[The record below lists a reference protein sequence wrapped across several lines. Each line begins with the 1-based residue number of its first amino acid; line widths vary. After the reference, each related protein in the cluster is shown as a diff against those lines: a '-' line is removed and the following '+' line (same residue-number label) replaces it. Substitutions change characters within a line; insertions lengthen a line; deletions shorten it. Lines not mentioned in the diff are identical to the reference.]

1 MSDKHTLEGNG
12 YLVGSNLEK
21 ALKAGYFVA
30 TGELGPPQSA
40 DRHEI
45 EHKAQFLRGIVE
57 SVNIT
62 DNQTAVVRMSSISVA
77 VMLMELGIEPNI
89 QMTARDRNRI
99 AIQSDLLGAY
109 ALGCR
114 NLLCLTGDHQTFGN
128 HPQSKNVH
136 DVDSISMLQMMQDM
150 REQRVFQ
157 CGDAVKGQEA
167 RFFLGAA
174 ANPFADPFEFRPYR
188 LGKKVRA
195 GADFIQTQII
205 FNVPKFREFMRRVV
219 DLGLH
224 EQTYILAGVAP
235 IKSLGAAK
243 YMATRVPGMEVDPE
257 YIERMRN
264 STKGLPSIAEIK
276 AMDDPEEAKKARAA
290 RREAAQT
297 EGIGICVEIINA
309 CKEIEGVHGVHIM
322 AIEWEEA
329 VDGIVRQAQIGPKYD
344 PARQAAEGVGP

>member
-1 MSDKHTLEGNG
+1 MSDNRIIEGDG
-12 YLVGSNLEK
+12 YTVGSNLEK
-21 ALKAGYFVA
+21 ALRAGYFVA

-40 DRHEI
+40 ERHEI
-45 EHKAQFLRGIVE
+45 EHKAQFLKGIVE

-77 VMLMELGIEPNI
+77 VLLLELGIEPNI
-89 QMTARDRNRI
+89 QMTCRDRNRI

-136 DVDSISMLQMMQDM
+136 DLDSLSLLQLCRDM
-150 REQRVFQ
+150 RDKRVFQ
-157 CGDAVKGQEA
+157 CGDAIKGQEP
-167 RFFLGAA
+167 RFLLGAA

-188 LGKKVRA
+188 LAKKVNA

-205 FNVPKFREFMRRVV
+205 FNVPKFREYMRRVV

-224 EQTYILAGVAP
+224 EKTYILAGVAP
-235 IKSLGAAK
+235 IKSLGGAK
-243 YMATRVPGMEVDPE
+243 YMATKVPGMEVDPE
-257 YIERMRN
+257 YIQRMSD
-264 STKGLPSIAEIK
+264 STKDLPSLAEIK
-276 AMDDPEEAKKARAA
+276 QMEPKEAAEA
-290 RREAAQT
+290 RRLRKEASET
-297 EGIGICVEIINA
+297 EGIKICVEIINA
-309 CKEIEGVHGVHIM
+309 CKEIEGVAGVHIM

-329 VDGIVRQAQIGPKYD
+329 VDEIVKQAQVGPKYD
-344 PARQAAEGVGP
+344 PARQAA

>member
-1 MSDKHTLEGNG
+1 MSDNG
-12 YLVGSNLEK
+12 YIVGSNLEK

-40 DRHEI
+40 DRREI
-45 EHKAQFLRGIVE
+45 EHKAAFLKDIVE

-77 VMLMELGIEPNI
+77 TMLMELGLEPNI
-89 QMTARDRNRI
+89 QMTCRDRNRI

-136 DVDSISMLQMMQDM
+136 DLDSISLLQMCRDM
-150 REQRVFQ
+150 RDKKVFQ
-157 CGDAVKGQEA
+157 CGDAIKGQEP

-174 ANPFADPFEFRPYR
+174 ANPFGDPFDFRPYR
-188 LGKKVRA
+188 LGKKVQA
-195 GADFIQTQII
+195 GADFIQTQLI
-205 FNVPKFREFMRRVV
+205 FNVPKFREYMRRVV

-224 EQTYILAGVAP
+224 EKTFVLAGVGP

-243 YMATRVPGMEVDPE
+243 YMATKVPGLEVDQE
-257 YIERMRN
+257 YIDRMAN
-264 STKGLPSIAEIK
+264 STKGLPSLGEIK
-276 AMDDPEEAKKARAA
+276 EMPPKEASEA
-290 RREAAQT
+290 RRLRKAAAET
-297 EGIGICVEIINA
+297 EGIQICVDIINA
-309 CKEIEGVHGVHIM
+309 CKEMEGVAGVHIM

-329 VDGIVRQAQIGPKYD
+329 VDSIVKACQIGPKYD
-344 PARQAAEGVGP
+344 PARQAA

>member
-1 MSDKHTLEGNG
+1 
-12 YLVGSNLEK
+12 
-21 ALKAGYFVA
+21 VA

-45 EHKAQFLRGIVE
+45 EHKAGFLKGIVE

-128 HPQSKNVH
+128 HPQAKNVH
-136 DVDSISMLQMMQDM
+136 DLDSISMLQMCRDL
-150 REQRVFQ
+150 RDEKIFE
-157 CGDAVKGQEA
+157 CGDAVKGQEP

-174 ANPFADPFEFRPYR
+174 SNPFADPFDFRPYR
-188 LGKKVRA
+188 LGKKIKA

-235 IKSLGAAK
+235 IKSLGGAR
-243 YMATRVPGMEVDPE
+243 YMATKVPGMEVDPE

-264 STKGLPSIAEIK
+264 STRDLPSIKEIK
-276 AMDDPEEAKKARAA
+276 AMDDPEEAKAA
-290 RREAAQT
+290 RRARSKAAQT
-297 EGIGICVEIINA
+297 EGIQICVDIINA

-329 VDGIVRQAQIGPKYD
+329 VDGIVKACELGPKYD
-344 PARQAAEGVGP
+344 PARQAVQ

>member
-1 MSDKHTLEGNG
+1 MSDKE
-12 YLVGSNLEK
+12 YIVGSNLEK

-30 TGELGPPQSA
+30 TGELGPPQNA
-40 DRHEI
+40 DRKEI
-45 EHKAQFLRGIVE
+45 ERKARLLKGLVE

-77 VMLMELGIEPNI
+77 VILLELGIEPNI
-89 QMTARDRNRI
+89 QMTCRDRNRI

-136 DVDSISMLQMMQDM
+136 DLDSISLLQMCRDM
-150 REQRVFQ
+150 RDKKIFQ
-157 CGDAVKGQEA
+157 CGEPIKGQEP

-188 LGKKVRA
+188 LAKKVRA
-195 GADFIQTQII
+195 GADFIQTQLI
-205 FNVPKFREFMRRVV
+205 FNVPKFAEFMRRVV
-219 DLGLH
+219 DLGVH
-224 EQTYILAGVAP
+224 EQAYILAGVGP

-243 YMATRVPGMEVDPE
+243 YMATKVPGMEVDPE
-257 YIERMRN
+257 YIERMTNCTR
-264 STKGLPSIAEIK
+264 GLPSPAEIK
-276 AMDDPEEAKKARAA
+276 AMPPKEAAEA
-290 RREAAQT
+290 RRLRQEASEA
-297 EGIGICVEIINA
+297 EGIKICVEIINE
-309 CKEIEGVHGVHIM
+309 CKKIEGVAGVHIM

-329 VDGIVRQAQIGPKYD
+329 VDEIVKQAQIGPRYD
-344 PARQAAEGVGP
+344 PARQQPTPAN

>member
-1 MSDKHTLEGNG
+1 MSDNG
-12 YLVGSNLEK
+12 YIVGSNLEK

-40 DRHEI
+40 DRREI
-45 EHKAQFLRGIVE
+45 EHKAQFLKGIVE

-89 QMTARDRNRI
+89 QMTCRDRNRI

-136 DVDSISMLQMMQDM
+136 DLDSISLLRVCHDM
-150 REQRVFQ
+150 RERKIFQ
-157 CGDAVKGQEA
+157 CGDPIKGQEP

-174 ANPFADPFEFRPYR
+174 ANPFADPFDFRPYR
-188 LGKKVRA
+188 LAKKANA

-205 FNVPKFREFMRRVV
+205 FNVPKFREYMRRVV
-219 DLGLH
+219 DLGAH
-224 EQTYILAGVAP
+224 EKTYILAGVAP
-235 IKSLGAAK
+235 IRSLGGAR
-243 YMATRVPGMEVDPE
+243 YMATKVPGMEVDPE
-257 YIERMRN
+257 YIQRMQDC
-264 STKGLPSIAEIK
+264 TKGLPSLAEIK
-276 AMDDPEEAKKARAA
+276 AMDNPDEAKKARQL
-290 RREAAQT
+290 RTEASEN
-297 EGIGICVEIINA
+297 EGIKICVEVINA
-309 CKEIEGVHGVHIM
+309 CKEIEGVAGVHIM
-322 AIEWEEA
+322 AIEWEQA
-329 VDGIVRQAQIGPKYD
+329 VDEIVKQAQIGPKYD
-344 PARQAAEGVGP
+344 PARQ

>member
-1 MSDKHTLEGNG
+1 MSDISSGND
-12 YLVGSNLEK
+12 YIVGSNLEK
-21 ALKAGYFVA
+21 ALRAGYFVA

-45 EHKAQFLRGIVE
+45 EHKAGFLRGIVE

-128 HPQSKNVH
+128 HPQAKNVH
-136 DVDSISMLQMMQDM
+136 DLDSISMLQMCRGLRD
-150 REQRVFQ
+150 EKIFQ
-157 CGDAVKGQEA
+157 CGDAVKGQEP

-174 ANPFADPFEFRPYR
+174 SNPFADPFDFRPYR
-188 LGKKVRA
+188 LGKKIQA

-224 EQTYILAGVAP
+224 EKTYILAGVAP
-235 IKSLGAAK
+235 IKSLGGAR
-243 YMATRVPGMEVDPE
+243 YMATKVPGMEVDPE
-257 YIERMRN
+257 YIERMQN
-264 STKGLPSIAEIK
+264 STRDLPSLKEIK
-276 AMDDPEEAKKARAA
+276 AMDDAEEAKAA
-290 RREAAQT
+290 RQARNEAAQA
-297 EGIGICVEIINA
+297 EGIQICVDIINA

-329 VDGIVRQAQIGPKYD
+329 VDSIVKACQIGPKYD
-344 PARQAAEGVGP
+344 PARQAVQ

>member
-1 MSDKHTLEGNG
+1 MTDNG
-12 YLVGSNLEK
+12 YIVGSNLEK
-21 ALKAGYFVA
+21 ALRAGYFVA

-45 EHKAQFLRGIVE
+45 EHKAQYLKGIVE

-89 QMTARDRNRI
+89 QMTCRDRNRI

-128 HPQSKNVH
+128 HPHSKNVH
-136 DVDSISMLQMMQDM
+136 DLDSLSLLQMCRDM
-150 REQRVFQ
+150 RDSKIFQ
-157 CGDAVKGQEA
+157 CGDKIKGQEP

-174 ANPFADPFEFRPYR
+174 SNPFADPFDFRPYR
-188 LGKKVRA
+188 LGKKAKA
-195 GADFIQTQII
+195 GADFVQTQLI

-224 EQTYILAGVAP
+224 EQTYILAGVGP
-235 IKSLGAAK
+235 IKSVPAAK
-243 YMATRVPGMEVDPE
+243 YMATKVPGMEVDPE
-257 YIERMRN
+257 YIARLQDC
-264 STKGLPSIAEIK
+264 TKGLPSLAEIK
-276 AMDDPEEAKKARAA
+276 AMDNPAEAGEA
-290 RREAAQT
+290 RRLRKEATEA
-297 EGIGICVEIINA
+297 EGINICVEIINA
-309 CKEIEGVHGVHIM
+309 CKKIEGVAGVHIM

-329 VDGIVRQAQIGPKYD
+329 VDQIVRRTQIGPKYD
-344 PARQAAEGVGP
+344 PARQPSP

>member
-1 MSDKHTLEGNG
+1 MSDTNSGNG
-12 YLVGSNLEK
+12 YIVDSSLEK
-21 ALKAGYFVA
+21 ALRAGYFVA

-45 EHKAQFLRGIVE
+45 EHKAGFLKGIVE

-128 HPQSKNVH
+128 HPQAKNVH
-136 DVDSISMLQMMQDM
+136 DLDSVSMLQMCRDL
-150 REQRVFQ
+150 RDEKIFQ
-157 CGDAVKGQEA
+157 CGDAVKGQEP

-174 ANPFADPFEFRPYR
+174 SNPFADPFDFRPYR
-188 LGKKVRA
+188 LGKKVKA
-195 GADFIQTQII
+195 GADFIQTQIV
-205 FNVPKFREFMRRVV
+205 FNVPKFRE
-219 DLGLH
+219 
-224 EQTYILAGVAP
+224 
-235 IKSLGAAK
+235 
-243 YMATRVPGMEVDPE
+243 
-257 YIERMRN
+257 RMRN
-264 STKGLPSIAEIK
+264 STRDLPSIKEIK
-276 AMDDPEEAKKARAA
+276 AMDDAEEAKVARKARSQ
-290 RREAAQT
+290 AAQT
-297 EGIGICVEIINA
+297 EGIQICVDIINA

-329 VDGIVRQAQIGPKYD
+329 VDSIVKACQIGPKYD
-344 PARQAAEGVGP
+344 PARQAVQ

>member
-1 MSDKHTLEGNG
+1 MSDTNSGND
-12 YLVGSNLEK
+12 YIVGSSLEK
-21 ALKAGYFVA
+21 ALRAGYFVA

-45 EHKAQFLRGIVE
+45 EHKARFLKGIVE

-128 HPQSKNVH
+128 HPQAKNVH
-136 DVDSISMLQMMQDM
+136 DLDSISMLQMCRDL
-150 REQRVFQ
+150 RDEKIFQ
-157 CGDAVKGQEA
+157 CGDALKGQEP

-174 ANPFADPFEFRPYR
+174 SNPFADPFDFRPYR
-188 LGKKVRA
+188 LGKKVKA

-224 EQTYILAGVAP
+224 EKTYILAGVAP
-235 IKSLGAAK
+235 IKSLGAAR
-243 YMATRVPGMEVDPE
+243 YMATKVPGMEVDPE

-264 STKGLPSIAEIK
+264 STQDLPSIKEIK
-276 AMDDPEEAKKARAA
+276 AMDDAEEAKAA
-290 RREAAQT
+290 RRARSQAAQA
-297 EGIGICVEIINA
+297 EGIQICVDIINA

-329 VDGIVRQAQIGPKYD
+329 VDSIVKACQIGPKYD
-344 PARQAAEGVGP
+344 PARLAVQ

>member
-1 MSDKHTLEGNG
+1 MSDNG
-12 YLVGSNLEK
+12 YIVGSNLEK

-40 DRHEI
+40 DRKVI
-45 EHKAQFLRGIVE
+45 EHKAQFLKGIVE

-77 VMLMELGIEPNI
+77 VILMEMGIEPNI
-89 QMTARDRNRI
+89 QMTCRDRNRI

-136 DVDSISMLQMMQDM
+136 DLDSISLLMMCRDM
-150 REQRVFQ
+150 RDKKVFQ
-157 CGDAVKGQEA
+157 CGEPIKGQEP

-188 LGKKVRA
+188 LGKKVQA
-195 GADFIQTQII
+195 GADFIQTQLI

-224 EQTYILAGVAP
+224 EKVYILAGVGP
-235 IKSLGAAK
+235 IKSLAAAK
-243 YMATRVPGMEVDPE
+243 YMATKVPGMEVDPE
-257 YIERMRN
+257 YIERMT
-264 STKGLPSIAEIK
+264 SCTKGLPSLAEIK
-276 AMDDPEEAKKARAA
+276 AMPPQEAAEA
-290 RREAAQT
+290 RRLRQQASEE
-297 EGIGICVEIINA
+297 EGIKICVEIINE
-309 CKEIEGVHGVHIM
+309 CKKIEGVAGVHIM

-329 VDGIVRQAQIGPKYD
+329 VNEIVKRAQIGPKYD
-344 PARQAAEGVGP
+344 PARQNLEK